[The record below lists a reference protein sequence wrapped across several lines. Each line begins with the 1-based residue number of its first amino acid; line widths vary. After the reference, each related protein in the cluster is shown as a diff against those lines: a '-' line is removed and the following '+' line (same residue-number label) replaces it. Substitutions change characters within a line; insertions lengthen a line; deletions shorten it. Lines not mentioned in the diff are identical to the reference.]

1 MNVVFRVNQGDLI
14 GVIPNIP
21 KIYLSVRSIM
31 LENNCRR
38 QIMKTPFLETSK
50 TEQVKTLENIL

>member
-1 MNVVFRVNQGDLI
+1 MVFRVNQGDLI
-14 GVIPNIP
+14 GVIPNIQ

-31 LENNCRR
+31 LEIKCRR
-38 QIMKTPFLETSK
+38 EIMKTPFFETLK